1 MNERER
7 NMRDMAE
14 VLGLCY
20 EISTNSEAD
29 CFFTYSPHVNSFD
42 VQVFEFGWA
51 VGAKGEYYA
60 FTEEVTQDNLLAV
73 MEKLYALRAKMGGG
87 L

>member
-1 MNERER
+1 MNEREK
-7 NMRDMAE
+7 NMRMMAE

-20 EISTNSEAD
+20 EISTHSEAD
-29 CFFTYSPHVNSFD
+29 CFFTYSAHVNSFD

-51 VGAKGEYYA
+51 VGAKGEWYA
-60 FTEEVTQDNLLAV
+60 FSEEVTQDNLMCAV
-73 MEKLYALRAKMGGG
+73 EKLVALRAKLGGG

>member
-7 NMRDMAE
+7 IERMLAE
-14 VLGLCY
+14 VLGVCY

-29 CFFTYSPHVNSFD
+29 CFFSYSPHVNSFD

-51 VGAKGEYYA
+51 VGAKGEWYA
-60 FTEEVTQDNLLAV
+60 MGKEVTEDNLICV
-73 MEKLYALRAKMGGG
+73 MDELYVLRAKLGG
-87 L
+87 

>member
-1 MNERER
+1 MTQKEMI
-7 NMRDMAE
+7 MRYAAE
-14 VLGLCY
+14 VFGLCY

-73 MEKLYALRAKMGGG
+73 LDKLYALRAKMGGG